1 MLAHA
6 RTRAAAVAR
15 QTASSKDRWGRLAAA
30 AALVLLIAAC
40 TPVPSVPLA
49 GPDPANPHARVP
61 ALAYRSPVEPYVS
74 RRPVDPLPWQGQSDR
89 SAPASKPGG

>member
-6 RTRAAAVAR
+6 RTRATAFAR
-15 QTASSKDRWGRLAAA
+15 QTTLPKYRWARLAAV
-30 AALVLLIAAC
+30 AALVLFIEAC
-40 TPVPSVPLA
+40 TPVPPVPLA

-74 RRPVDPLPWQGQSDR
+74 RRPVDPLPWQGQNDR
-89 SAPASKPGG
+89 SAPASKP

>member
-6 RTRAAAVAR
+6 SARAAAVAR
-15 QTASSKDRWGRLAAA
+15 QTNLPKDRWARLAAV

-40 TPVPSVPLA
+40 TPVPPVPLA

-74 RRPVDPLPWQGQSDR
+74 RRPVDPQSWQGQSDR
-89 SAPASKPGG
+89 DAPASKP

>member
-15 QTASSKDRWGRLAAA
+15 QTTLPKDRWARLAAV

-40 TPVPSVPLA
+40 TPVPSWPM
-49 GPDPANPHARVP
+49 G
-61 ALAYRSPVEPYVS
+61 VEIVAAVWS
-74 RRPVDPLPWQGQSDR
+74 ISCWR
-89 SAPASKPGG
+89 A

>member
-6 RTRAAAVAR
+6 RTRAAVVAR
-15 QTASSKDRWGRLAAA
+15 QTTLPKYRWARRAAV
-30 AALVLLIAAC
+30 AALVLLIEAC

-61 ALAYRSPVEPYVS
+61 ALAYRSPVGPYVS
-74 RRPVDPLPWQGQSDR
+74 RQPVDPLPWQGQNDR
-89 SAPASKPGG
+89 SAPPSKP